1 MKVKILLGL
10 SIIGLRKHYQ
20 WAVIEI
26 ATKEQLLKIGWQV
39 DNKTEFYS
47 DINSYDQLM
56 IVVDANTGE
65 IISKEAMTAIH
76 LDRPTSATVK

>member
-1 MKVKILLGL
+1 
-10 SIIGLRKHYQ
+10 
-20 WAVIEI
+20 
-26 ATKEQLLKIGWQV
+26 LLKIGWQV